1 MNLRVR
7 LLLGPVFVTLLWV
20 AIRCPTPGVLAQA
33 HEPPQ
38 YDLLIVNAHIFD
50 GSGSPWYQGSVAIKD
65 GKIADI
71 GRIGS
76 VSVKRTIDANGLV
89 VAPGFID
96 LHSHSD
102 FALLVDGK
110 AESKISQGVT
120 TEIIGEHWS
129 AGPVVGTAIPDVDKD
144 LASLGVHR
152 NWSTLGEYFAT
163 LQKHGMALNIASYVG
178 AGQVRLDVMGN
189 VNRSPT
195 EAELEQMKSL
205 VDQAMREGAIGL
217 SAGLIYPPNSFAKTE
232 ELIELAKVAA
242 KYGGIYTSH
251 IRDEGDHEAEAL
263 REAIEIGQKAGLP
276 VHILHLKV
284 AGQQNWGKMADVVAQ
299 IQAARDHGL
308 DITAD
313 QYPYIA
319 GMTGLQMTLPP
330 KYLEGTHQQVVDRLR
345 NPKAREEIR
354 TLIETGVPGWE
365 NHVQGAGGWHGVMVA
380 AVQKA
385 ENKTHEGQRMD
396 EVAKHM
402 GKEPV
407 DALCDLLAS
416 EETFPY
422 AIYFA
427 MSEADVRTAMQQPW
441 VGVGSDGI
449 AVNPEMKFMGRPHP
463 RFYGTFPRVLGVY
476 VREQKVL
483 SLPDAIRKMT
493 SLPVQIIGLTDRGWL
508 RPGMAADIYH
518 LRSGKGK

>member
-1 MNLRVR
+1 V
-7 LLLGPVFVTLLWV
+7 LGP
-20 AIRCPTPGVLAQA
+20 
-33 HEPPQ
+33 
-38 YDLLIVNAHIFD
+38 
-50 GSGSPWYQGSVAIKD
+50 
-65 GKIADI
+65 
-71 GRIGS
+71 
-76 VSVKRTIDANGLV
+76 
-89 VAPGFID
+89 
-96 LHSHSD
+96 
-102 FALLVDGK
+102 
-110 AESKISQGVT
+110 
-120 TEIIGEHWS
+120 
-129 AGPVVGTAIPDVDKD
+129 AIPDVDQN
-144 LASLGVHR
+144 LASLGLHR
-152 NWSTLGEYFAT
+152 TWSTLNEYFAT
-163 LQKHGMALNIASYVG
+163 LQKHGIAVNIASYVG
-178 AGQVRLDVMGN
+178 SGQVRLDVMGN
-189 VNRSPT
+189 VNRPPT
-195 EAELEQMKSL
+195 AAELEQMKSL

-385 ENKTHEGQRMD
+385 ENKTYEGQRMD

-441 VGVGSDGI
+441 VGFGSDGI

-508 RPGMAADIYH
+508 RPGMAADITIFDPEKVSDTATFEDPSRYPARIPYVIVNGVVGIDQGKH
-518 LRSGKGK
+518 SGALPGRVLYGRGKLLTRQ